1 MESVLSR
8 SNLLSSRAILEKY
21 SAFLKQTNHTAK
33 QIEIMNDVYA
43 YMKQIAPSMYSGIEM
58 NSTYRSLIDEVHHL
72 EYGLNK
78 ESILD
83 VKPVFD
89 STSITGHLKSCDEVS
104 KIEDKLKSIVK
115 TIRELIF
122 LQLRKEKK
130 ETLQQFSSYDLTGY
144 CFTCS
149 VLIERFCKVNN
160 LKYKSFHL
168 EPGFVVGSLLFS
180 RFKKHFVSFVY
191 SKEELYLVD
200 ISYSQFFWL
209 KNNLIEKLG
218 VPLLSGCSVGV
229 FMTMTE
235 ERKKVAETLL
245 RDGFIKVTPQ
255 VLKAYMDGFALSYR
269 NGLAYEGTVSPSY
282 TTNYTANDYLHFLYR
297 EDNQLNH
304 ERDYTLGIQKR
315 PLSRF

>member
-1 MESVLSR
+1 MEKCLYQEQFISAR
-8 SNLLSSRAILEKY
+8 YMLEKY
-21 SAFLKQTNHTAK
+21 KTFLKQTKETTK

-130 ETLQQFSSYDLTGY
+130 ETLQQFSSYDLT
-144 CFTCS
+144 
-149 VLIERFCKVNN
+149 
-160 LKYKSFHL
+160 
-168 EPGFVVGSLLFS
+168 
-180 RFKKHFVSFVY
+180 
-191 SKEELYLVD
+191 
-200 ISYSQFFWL
+200 
-209 KNNLIEKLG
+209 
-218 VPLLSGCSVGV
+218 
-229 FMTMTE
+229 
-235 ERKKVAETLL
+235 
-245 RDGFIKVTPQ
+245 
-255 VLKAYMDGFALSYR
+255 
-269 NGLAYEGTVSPSY
+269 
-282 TTNYTANDYLHFLYR
+282 
-297 EDNQLNH
+297 
-304 ERDYTLGIQKR
+304 
-315 PLSRF
+315 

>member
-130 ETLQQFSSYDLTGY
+130 KHY
-144 CFTCS
+144 
-149 VLIERFCKVNN
+149 N
-160 LKYKSFHL
+160 SF
-168 EPGFVVGSLLFS
+168 LLM
-180 RFKKHFVSFVY
+180 
-191 SKEELYLVD
+191 
-200 ISYSQFFWL
+200 I
-209 KNNLIEKLG
+209 
-218 VPLLSGCSVGV
+218 
-229 FMTMTE
+229 
-235 ERKKVAETLL
+235 
-245 RDGFIKVTPQ
+245 
-255 VLKAYMDGFALSYR
+255 
-269 NGLAYEGTVSPSY
+269 
-282 TTNYTANDYLHFLYR
+282 
-297 EDNQLNH
+297 
-304 ERDYTLGIQKR
+304 
-315 PLSRF
+315 